1 MILIKKSL
9 LITLK
14 SIFECSEKE
23 VMKKLVVFNCKRNY
37 TNENSQNIQKDEFYY
52 VIIDYPFYTVLTK
65 NSLMSLSIDKAI
77 NYEYFYDYFMTEK
90 ETRRE
95 KLIKILQVSNS
106 NTLD

>member
-1 MILIKKSL
+1 MKLIKKSL

-65 NSLMSLSIDKAI
+65 KSLMSLSIDKAI
-77 NYEYFYDYFMTEK
+77 NYDYFYDYFLTEQQLRK
-90 ETRRE
+90 E
-95 KLIKILQVSNS
+95 KLIQIQQVSS
-106 NTLD
+106 NL